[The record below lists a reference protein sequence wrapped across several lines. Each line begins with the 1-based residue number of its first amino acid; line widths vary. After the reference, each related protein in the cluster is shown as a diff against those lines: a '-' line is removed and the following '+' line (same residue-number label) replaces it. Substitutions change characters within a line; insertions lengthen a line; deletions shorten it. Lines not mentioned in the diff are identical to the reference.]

1 MYDFMLYYYY
11 ILYLFTF
18 TKSKWSIRFSTMK
31 KKCAEI
37 DVEAKLFDI
46 CEVSLSKLLGPG
58 T

>member
-1 MYDFMLYYYY
+1 MLYYYY
-11 ILYLFTF
+11 ILYLSTF
-18 TKSKWSIRFSTMK
+18 TESKWSIRFSTMK
-31 KKCAEI
+31 KNCAEI